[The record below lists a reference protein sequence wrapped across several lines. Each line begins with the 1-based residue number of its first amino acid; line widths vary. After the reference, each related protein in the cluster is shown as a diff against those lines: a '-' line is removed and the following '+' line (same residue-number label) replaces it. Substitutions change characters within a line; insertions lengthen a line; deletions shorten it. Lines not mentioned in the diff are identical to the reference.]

1 MKTTT
6 VIESETENL
15 CFYLWDD
22 EKDEMIEVEEMSDE
36 EIDKIL
42 KRPEI
47 MKLLLK
53 SLLDLVREIR
63 STVGEDVKEIWKRM
77 DKIEIK

>member
-22 EKDEMIEVEEMSDE
+22 EKDEMIEFEEMGDE
-36 EIDKIL
+36 ELDKIL

-53 SLLDLVREIR
+53 GLLDLVREIR
-63 STVGEDVKEIWKRM
+63 DTVGEDIKAIWERM

>member
-77 DKIEIK
+77 DEIENK